1 MAQLPYP
8 DYNTPHAAAT
18 SHPTI
23 NILKLL
29 SYSTAT
35 AHHWTELG
43 HAQFKNLKLSNRDRE
58 LVILLTSS
66 KFNPVYEWAHRL
78 PLSLKAGDENFEDE
92 KVGFSDKDLVLLTF
106 VETIIQQSEVGDQ
119 LWERVRSE
127 FSHREIMEIISLQ
140 GFSYTFSRLNTV
152 LQSDFDEWAKSKL

>member
-78 PLSLKAGDENFEDE
+78 PLSLKAGVTKE
-92 KVGFSDKDLVLLTF
+92 
-106 VETIIQQSEVGDQ
+106 QQST
-119 LWERVRSE
+119 L
-127 FSHREIMEIISLQ
+127 EISGKKNNYFI
-140 GFSYTFSRLNTV
+140 N
-152 LQSDFDEWAKSKL
+152 